1 MKLWTITTDD
11 GDGVNTRIF
20 VTKDEAETAFAET
33 VERFWLEFVGGDDP
47 CPEDREDALS
57 QLVDM
62 AGFMDGVWLDE
73 HELAIADH
81 KAALGQLLEQVYQMQ
96 GMFLDEDGAI
106 ARAVADAEEA
116 LA

>member
-1 MKLWTITTDD
+1 MKLWTLTTNDA
-11 GDGVNTRIF
+11 DGVNTRIF
-20 VTKDEAETAFAET
+20 VTKEGADAAFGET
-33 VERFWLEFVGGDDP
+33 VERFWREFIGADEP

-62 AGFMDGVWLDE
+62 VGFMDGVRLDE

-81 KAALGQLLEQVYQMQ
+81 KAILGQLLEQVYQMQ
-96 GMFLDEDGAI
+96 GMFPDEDGAI

-116 LA
+116 LK